1 MRRRFLHLLIHPAVR
16 VATSS
21 NNIMIKVTIKTVAI
35 NNTRSFAKKK
45 HFFRDA
51 RADTIPE
58 QEQFHQSGS
67 IYVTA
72 ARKLVSTTNHIRENI
87 WSLFFFLPDH
97 DKEP

>member
-1 MRRRFLHLLIHPAVR
+1 MIHPAVR

-58 QEQFHQSGS
+58 QKQFHQSGI

-72 ARKLVSTTNHIRENI
+72 ARKLLCTVPLTTCGKIYGV
-87 WSLFFFLPDH
+87 FFFLPDH